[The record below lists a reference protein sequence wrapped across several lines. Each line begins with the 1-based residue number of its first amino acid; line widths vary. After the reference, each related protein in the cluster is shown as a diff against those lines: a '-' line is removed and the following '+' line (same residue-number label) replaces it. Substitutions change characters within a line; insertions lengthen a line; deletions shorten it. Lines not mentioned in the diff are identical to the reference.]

1 VLVLENIPIIIG
13 IGLVLAFAA
22 SKIFKRFGIPQVVGF
37 MAVGI
42 LLRMFGVITPEY
54 IDTLSVIFTLALGLI
69 GYNIGLELKMSILK
83 GKIRRILLIV
93 VLEATSAFWIVALLV
108 FAVTQQMYVALILG
122 SIASATAPA
131 ATADVIWDHE
141 CKGPVTESLMFVLAM
156 DDIIAVVLTNA
167 AIAYALFLLTSTSD
181 TIFSVLLSPLVMTA
195 GSIIIGVIFGLVFI
209 QFVKIE
215 KEKSVIV
222 ELELA
227 LVILLVGVVDYLV
240 LNDIL
245 AAIAFGV
252 IVGNGVPDEKQN
264 GPHML
269 EVIMAPIVML
279 FFVLAGAK
287 TNFSVFLG
295 GLGGLVIIL
304 TLLYIGGRTFG
315 KVVGARIGGIVT
327 SSEPTVK
334 KYLGICLLSQAGVA
348 LGLSVIIETEFAVL
362 GGEAALFGSI
372 ILSVVAI
379 STMILEIVGPIA
391 AKWGLARAG
400 EVGNGR
406 IDCYESIPVNSPEIL
421 QASKER
427 DP

>member
-1 VLVLENIPIIIG
+1 MLVLENIPIVIG
-13 IGLVLAFAA
+13 IGLVLAFVA
-22 SKIFKRFGIPQVVGF
+22 SKVFKRFGIPQVVGF
-37 MAVGI
+37 IAVGI
-42 LLRMFGVITPEY
+42 MLRALGVLTLEY
-54 IDTLSVIFTLALGLI
+54 IDTLGVIFTLALGLI
-69 GYNIGLELKMSILK
+69 GYNIGLELKTSILK
-83 GKIRRILLIV
+83 GRIRRILLIV
-93 VLEATSAFWIVALLV
+93 ILEATFAFWIVTLLV
-108 FAVTQQMYVALILG
+108 YAVTQQMYVALILG

-141 CKGPVTESLMFVLAM
+141 CRGPVTESIMFVLAM

-167 AIAYALFLLTSTSD
+167 AIAYALFLLTPATG
-181 TIFSVLLSPLVMTA
+181 TLLSVLVSPLIMTA
-195 GSIIIGVIFGLVFI
+195 GSIIIGGIFGLVFT

-215 KEKSVIV
+215 EEKGVIV

-227 LVILLVGVVDYLV
+227 LVILLVGVVDYLAF
-240 LNDIL
+240 NDIL

-252 IVGNGVPDEKQN
+252 IVGNGVPAEKQE
-264 GPHML
+264 GPQLL

-287 TNFSVFLG
+287 TDLSVFVG
-295 GLGGLVIIL
+295 GIGGIVIIL
-304 TLLYIGGRTFG
+304 TLLYVGGRTFG
-315 KVVGARIGGIVT
+315 KVVGARIGGILT

-348 LGLSVIIETEFAVL
+348 LGLSVIIETQFAPL
-362 GGEAALFGSI
+362 GGEAALFGTI

-379 STMILEIVGPIA
+379 STMFLEIVGPIA

-406 IDCYESIPVNSPEIL
+406 ANCYESHPIRSPEIL
-421 QASKER
+421 DTAKEM
-427 DP
+427 DS

>member
-1 VLVLENIPIIIG
+1 MENIPIIIG

>member
-1 VLVLENIPIIIG
+1 MENIPIIIG

-54 IDTLSVIFTLALGLI
+54 IDTLGVIFTLALGLI